1 MFFDQQTSKAM
12 TLWRGVFTKLEYLI
26 LNHHTRGHACD
37 GDKTER
43 ATKPCFFLPPA
54 LRTDSDFRLA
64 PENQIIPGWRRKSD
78 ITRNLKI

>member
-43 ATKPCFFLPPA
+43 ATKPCFFFAP
-54 LRTDSDFRLA
+54 RTPNGFGFSA
-64 PENQIIPGWRRKSD
+64 GAENQIIPGWRRKSD